1 MDDYFAI
8 LGLAPGRYD
17 PREIRRRFERERTRL
32 LSRMGEPAAGA
43 AARRELDDLHLAYA
57 TLREPASQARY
68 LAEHGNI
75 DGMTRMRR
83 FIEASLEGGLVRYSR
98 RQRIL
103 AEGRRLG
110 FSDFQT
116 QLMIA
121 QVQFGDSTIDT
132 TPARRPGS
140 LWQGAA
146 WARVTA
152 IGLLATAIFML
163 MVEWVSGV

>member
-17 PREIRRRFERERTRL
+17 PPEIRRRFDRERTRL
-32 LSRMGEPAAGA
+32 LSRMGEPAAGP
-43 AARRELDDLHLAYA
+43 AARRELDDLHMAYT
-57 TLREPASQARY
+57 TLRDPASQARY
-68 LAEHGNI
+68 LAEHGNL

-121 QVQFGDSTIDT
+121 QVQFGDSAIDS
-132 TPARRPGS
+132 TPARRAASPR
-140 LWQGAA
+140 QGAG

>member
-8 LGLAPGRYD
+8 LGLAPGRHD
-17 PREIRRRFERERTRL
+17 PREIRRRFDRERTRL
-32 LSRMGEPAAGA
+32 LSRMGQPAAGVQ
-43 AARRELDDLHLAYA
+43 ARRELDDLHMACA
-57 TLREPASQARY
+57 TLSDPASQARY
-68 LAEHGNI
+68 LAEHGNV
-75 DGMTRMRR
+75 DGTTRMRR

-110 FSDFQT
+110 FSEFQT

-121 QVQFGDSTIDT
+121 QVQFGDTAIDSR
-132 TPARRPGS
+132 PAGRAAPPR
-140 LWQGAA
+140 QGP

-152 IGLLATAIFML
+152 IGLLATALFML
-163 MVEWVSGV
+163 MVEWASGI